1 MMSGIFARVRDV
13 GHLGNVENLEAGI
26 ADRLGDDEP
35 RFRPDGRLE
44 AGEIAR
50 LDEGR
55 GDAEA
60 RQRMRQEV
68 DGAAIERGRRRRCG
82 RLAPISVAM
91 ARCMAAMPLAVRD
104 RADAV
109 LERRQPFLEHRRRR
123 VGDAGVDVAGALE
136 VEQRGGMVG
145 VLEDVGRCLV
155 DRNGARAGDRIGV
168 LAGMQAQCFESGR
181 LRSGHD
187 VLVGG
192 PPILGRRAAPG
203 NVAALAGSRRDG
215 AGGV

>member
-1 MMSGIFARVRDV
+1 MMSGILRAVRDV
-13 GHLGNVENLEAGI
+13 GHLGNVENFEAGI
-26 ADRLGDDEP
+26 ADRLGDDES

-44 AGEIAR
+44 AGKIAR
-50 LDEGR
+50 LDEGG

-68 DGAAIERGRRRRCG
+68 DGAAIEGGRRHDVAALAHQRHDGEMHG
-82 RLAPISVAM
+82 RH
-91 ARCMAAMPLAVRD
+91 AACRAH

-109 LERRQPFLEHRRRR
+109 LQRRQPFLQHRRRR
-123 VGDAGVDVAGALE
+123 VGDPGVDVAGALE
-136 VEQRGGMVG
+136 VEQGGGMVG
-145 VLEDVGRCLV
+145 VLKDVGRCLV
-155 DRNGARAGDRIGV
+155 DRNGARPGDRIGV
-168 LAGMQAQCFESGR
+168 LPGMQAQCFESGR